1 MVKAFTVGENPEK
14 TQVQLL
20 LLRPNREVPSSILG
34 ARTMGIMP
42 SADRTETDLNKS
54 PKGGTTNV

>member
-14 TQVQLL
+14 MQVQLL

-34 ARTMGIMP
+34 ARTTGVVP
-42 SADRTETDLNKS
+42 VEK
-54 PKGGTTNV
+54 